1 MKRTIFFILLVVSL
15 ISAGCGGGGGGGGGG
30 SADAPSIVRPSYSD
44 LTNLASPVRMDI
56 GSVTSFNNST
66 NNSTANYPATPL
78 TPQITAN
85 ASSLAS
91 ITIVIPELGVN
102 DTYTSEDVVS
112 TGFIGNMTIPI
123 IDAVKTSGGV
133 TREFVYIQPATPATP
148 SSLRYSSLG
157 IWRQT
162 GASSL
167 TDMAFISFG
176 SKTAGSDIPTAGT
189 AAYTGSILGFATEG
203 GGANYTIK
211 APAAAFADFGA
222 RSVRLVSALS
232 LKTNQTTL
240 QTSLDRGYDL
250 SGTLTY
256 AAGNNAL
263 SGNIR
268 TDDGKTGTA
277 TGVFY
282 GPQAAEIGG
291 TFRTSD
297 EVGGAK
303 MFAGGFGLKK

>member
-1 MKRTIFFILLVVSL
+1 MKKTIFFILLAVSL
-15 ISAGCGGGGGGGGGG
+15 ISAGCGGGGGGGGGV
-30 SADAPSIVRPSYSD
+30 DTPSIVRPSYSD

-66 NNSTANYPATPL
+66 ADYPATTL

-102 DTYTSEDVVS
+102 DTYTSADVDS
-112 TGFIGNMTIPI
+112 TGVIGNMTIPI

-133 TREFVYIQPATPATP
+133 TREFVYIQPATS

-162 GASSL
+162 DASSL

-189 AAYTGSILGFATEG
+189 ATYTGAILGFATEG
-203 GGANYTIK
+203 VGANYTIK
-211 APAAAFADFGA
+211 APAIAIADFGA
-222 RSVRLVSALS
+222 RSVMLASTLS
-232 LKTNQTTL
+232 IKTDQATL
-240 QTSLDRGYDL
+240 LTSSDNSYNL

-263 SGNIR
+263 SGTIS
-268 TDDGKTGTA
+268 TVGKTGTA

-291 TFRTSD
+291 TFRTS
-297 EVGGAK
+297 EAGGTK
-303 MFAGGFGLKK
+303 MFAGGFGLKQ

>member
-1 MKRTIFFILLVVSL
+1 MKKTIFFILLAVSL
-15 ISAGCGGGGGGGGGG
+15 ISAGCGGGGGGGGV
-30 SADAPSIVRPSYSD
+30 DTPSIVRPSYSD

-66 NNSTANYPATPL
+66 ADYPATTL

-102 DTYTSEDVVS
+102 DTYTSADVVS
-112 TGFIGNMTIPI
+112 TGVIGNMTIPI

-133 TREFVYIQPATPATP
+133 TREFVYIQPATS

-162 GASSL
+162 DASSL

-189 AAYTGSILGFATEG
+189 ATYTGAILGFATEG
-203 GGANYTIK
+203 VGANYTIK
-211 APAAAFADFGA
+211 APAIAIADFGA
-222 RSVRLVSALS
+222 RSVMLASTLS
-232 LKTNQTTL
+232 IKTDQATL
-240 QTSLDRGYDL
+240 LTYSDNSYNL

-263 SGNIR
+263 SGTIS
-268 TDDGKTGTA
+268 TVGKTGTA

-291 TFRTSD
+291 TFRTS
-297 EVGGAK
+297 EAGGTK
-303 MFAGGFGLKK
+303 MFAGGFGLKQ

>member
-1 MKRTIFFILLVVSL
+1 MKRTIFFILLAVSL

-30 SADAPSIVRPSYSD
+30 VDTPSIVRPSYSD

-66 NNSTANYPATPL
+66 ADYPATTL

-102 DTYTSEDVVS
+102 DTYTSADVVS
-112 TGFIGNMTIPI
+112 TGVIGNMTIPI

-133 TREFVYIQPATPATP
+133 TREFVYIQPATS

-162 GASSL
+162 DASSL

-189 AAYTGSILGFATEG
+189 GTYTGAILGFATEG
-203 GGANYTIK
+203 VGANYTIK
-211 APAAAFADFGA
+211 APAIAIADFGA
-222 RSVRLVSALS
+222 RSVMLASTLS
-232 LKTNQTTL
+232 IKTNHIDPLNPFSTT
-240 QTSLDRGYDL
+240 DAPGYNL

-263 SGNIR
+263 SGPIITAN
-268 TDDGKTGTA
+268 GKTGTA

-282 GPQAAEIGG
+282 GPQATEIGG
-291 TFRTSD
+291 TFRTS
-297 EVGGAK
+297 EAGGTK
-303 MFAGGFGLKK
+303 MFAGGFGLKQ

>member
-1 MKRTIFFILLVVSL
+1 MKKTIFFILLAVSL
-15 ISAGCGGGGGGGGGG
+15 ISAGCGGGGGGGGV
-30 SADAPSIVRPSYSD
+30 DTPSIVRPSYSD

-66 NNSTANYPATPL
+66 ADYPATTL

-102 DTYTSEDVVS
+102 DTYTSADVVS
-112 TGFIGNMTIPI
+112 TGVIGNMTIPI

-133 TREFVYIQPATPATP
+133 TREFVYIQPATS

-162 GASSL
+162 DASSL

-189 AAYTGSILGFATEG
+189 ATYTGAILGFATEG
-203 GGANYTIK
+203 VGANYTIK
-211 APAAAFADFGA
+211 APAIAIADFGA
-222 RSVRLVSALS
+222 RSVMLASTLS
-232 LKTNQTTL
+232 IKTDQATL
-240 QTSLDRGYDL
+240 LTSSDNNYNL

-263 SGNIR
+263 SGTIS
-268 TDDGKTGTA
+268 TVGKTGTA

-291 TFRTSD
+291 TFRTS
-297 EVGGAK
+297 EAGGTK
-303 MFAGGFGLKK
+303 MFAGGFGLKQ